1 MEETKQNE
9 TPVSSETKSK
19 SIEFSS
25 VFIVTLYVYVSIAI
39 LSFLTYAILK
49 GFGIDVLIK
58 L

>member
-25 VFIVTLYVYVSIAI
+25 VFTITMYVYFSLIILGGVSYLLFEAGK
-39 LSFLTYAILK
+39 SFFK
-49 GFGIDVLIK
+49 
-58 L
+58 